1 MVQPN
6 TAKHNSNTVDVYDN
20 AENSVTHR
28 LTDVLRFS
36 TPSQMIQ
43 RKTGQRDDDTRE
55 WLDTPD
61 TKPFLYF
68 TILWSIFKNNN
79 AAF

>member
-55 WLDTPD
+55 
-61 TKPFLYF
+61 
-68 TILWSIFKNNN
+68 
-79 AAF
+79 